1 MKYLYLSV
9 LAVMLALSSSVSAQE
24 TEALLDLT
32 DRTTFDN
39 CTQTSLKY
47 DHDSYSAWTFN
58 NYGKYPYMYNYN
70 ITEPYYS
77 DYLISPELT
86 LKANTLY
93 RIEMSPAAYNSSKT
107 TSLTVGVGQGSDVS
121 TYTVLGKF
129 DNIPYASKANAE
141 QKTVE
146 FHVDADGQYKIYFL
160 GETNGMYLYNTKV
173 VEIGSSNVPAAV
185 TDLAVMP
192 ASDGSASATVAFT
205 LPSAT
210 ISGHPLDGTVK
221 YRIYRDGGETAVK
234 AGRGDAGEYVT
245 YTDNA
250 APTGNVT
257 YAVEVEHDGNVSS
270 RASVSTYV
278 GKETPSPVAELKVS
292 KAENTYSLSWTA
304 PTKGVHGALIDP
316 SALTYKISRI
326 VDGEPTVIADAC
338 TATTYT
344 DNYASTDLHSLQY
357 AVVAMMNGESSEE
370 AKSGTYNV
378 GYVTLPFS
386 DSFAGASF
394 GKMWTAETISGRF
407 NWTAVASTSTQ
418 KPIVAEAYD
427 HDGGFAFYNSWS
439 ATRGSSARLA
449 TAPIKNIAGSAPI
462 IEFHVFRTTGND
474 QIKIQVSCDDGE
486 WTDVPDAVVT
496 LKGTPLDWEKV
507 SFPIGSAITEGCN
520 TFRVALVA
528 VSNYNQNT
536 VIDKVRIFVP
546 ADKDLESASP
556 IAPASVYS
564 GNDID
569 LTFSINNNSAKAVS
583 ASDYS
588 YELVT
593 DYPTAVTLP
602 ATVDIPAFGSAE
614 VKVKV
619 PVSAIEAKAANAYSF
634 ALKVN
639 YEGDENLANNTSAA
653 AVVNVNFVE
662 EAAPS
667 HPSASRLADGSVEV
681 KWNAAGVTHT
691 PVNVGTSFEG
701 YDNDYAGPFDGF
713 TSLDLD
719 EAAGEN
725 YYMASGSA
733 FKVINKPSTPKG
745 ADGNNVIGLTLGANK
760 QQNDW
765 LISPALDCK
774 EGATMNLSFL
784 VATRKFT
791 SSSYYYTMEILYST
805 DDEFDA
811 ANPLA
816 TFTHKVQTLTSSLTY
831 GQFINSETFVP
842 ISITGIPAEAKRV
855 AIHFISKI
863 AYTSALWLDNVRIT
877 EANANPL
884 MGYNVYEDGVRRVNT
899 EVIAPEQ
906 TSFVVTD
913 ATDPNAQYFITA
925 VYASG
930 ESLPT
935 EPTGA
940 IVSGITDLDANNGGV
955 SVKAT
960 AEGIVVE
967 GADQA
972 AVFDLQGRIVAY
984 AHSGSAVSLAPGVY
998 VVKAGRL
1005 AYKVVVRK

>member
-1 MKYLYLSV
+1 
-9 LAVMLALSSSVSAQE
+9 MLALSSSVSAQE
-24 TEALLDLT
+24 TEALLDLS

-185 TDLAVMP
+185 TDLTVMP

-205 LPSAT
+205 LPATT

-245 YTDNA
+245 FTDNA
-250 APTGNVT
+250 APTGTVT
-257 YAVEVEHDGNVSS
+257 YAVEVEHDGNVSDRVS
-270 RASVSTYV
+270 ASTYV
-278 GKETPSPVAELKVS
+278 GKETPNPVADLSVS
-292 KAENTYSLSWTA
+292 KAENTFTLSWTA
-304 PTKGVHGALIDP
+304 PTTGVHGALIDP
-316 SALTYKISRI
+316 SALTYKVSRI
-326 VDGEPTVIADAC
+326 VDGEATVLDA
-338 TATTYT
+338 AHAGTTYT
-344 DNYASTDLHSLQY
+344 DNYTSTDLHALQY
-357 AVVAMMNGESSEE
+357 SVVAVLGGENSAE
-370 AKSGTYNV
+370 ATSNTFNV
-378 GYVTLPFS
+378 GYLTLPFS

-394 GKMWTAETISGRF
+394 GKKWTAETISGRY
-407 NWTAVASTSTQ
+407 NWTAVASTSSQ
-418 KPIVAEAYD
+418 KPIVAESYD
-427 HDGGFAFYNSWS
+427 QDGGFAFYNSWS

-462 IEFHVFRTTGND
+462 IEFYVFRTTGND
-474 QIKIQVSCDDGE
+474 QIKVQVSCDDGE

-507 SFPIGSAITEGCN
+507 SFPIGSAIAEGCN
-520 TFRVALVA
+520 TFRVGLLAL
-528 VSNYNQNT
+528 SNYNQNT
-536 VIDKVRIFVP
+536 VLDKVRIFVP
-546 ADKDLESASP
+546 AEKDLEASEP

-564 GNDID
+564 GNDIN
-569 LTFSINNNSAKAVS
+569 LTFPITNNSGKAVA

-593 DYPTAVTLP
+593 DYPAAVALP
-602 ATVDIPAFGSAE
+602 ATVEIPAFGSAE
-614 VKVKV
+614 VNVTV
-619 PVSAIEAKAANAYSF
+619 PVSAIEAKAASAYSF

-639 YEGDENLANNTSAA
+639 YEGDENPANNTSAA
-653 AVVNVNFVE
+653 AVVNVGFVE

-667 HPSASRLADGSVEV
+667 HPSAARLADGSVEV
-681 KWNAAGVTHT
+681 KWDAAGVAHT

-701 YDNDYAGPFDGF
+701 YEDDYTGPFDGF

-719 EAAGEN
+719 EAPGDN

-760 QQNDW
+760 QQDDW
-765 LISPALDCK
+765 LISPTLNCK
-774 EGATMNLSFL
+774 EGATMDLSFL
-784 VATRKFT
+784 VATRKFS

-811 ANPLA
+811 SNPLA
-816 TFTHKVQTLTSSLTY
+816 AFTHKVQTLTSSFSY

-863 AYTSALWLDNVRIT
+863 AYTSALWIDNVRIT

-884 MGYNVYEDGVRRVNT
+884 VGYNVYEDGVGRVNS

-913 ATDPNAQYFITA
+913 ATNAGAQYFITA

-940 IVSGITDLDANNGGV
+940 IVSAVDDLNVAGGV

-960 AEGIVVE
+960 ADGLVVE
-967 GADQA
+967 GTDQA
-972 AVFDLQGRIVAY
+972 AVYDLQGRVVAY
-984 AHSGSAVSLAPGVY
+984 ARENTPVSLAPGVY
-998 VVKAGRL
+998 VVKADRF
-1005 AYKVVVRK
+1005 AYKVVVR